1 MDMYGRYDKSI
12 PQKTVIVILEIILL
26 WISWK
31 ILFHHSGD
39 VILKWFG
46 AENAGG
52 GFARSVVIFS
62 FSVIVFLRIT
72 IAMFT
77 FVKRKIPWEESI
89 SIPFAFA
96 LYYVGFALFVLTSS
110 APLGW
115 IDYAG
120 ILIFLCGSFL
130 NTFSEWQRHQWKKKP
145 ENKGKLYT
153 EGLFRYSMHI
163 NYFGDLLWVTG
174 YAILTRN
181 IYSWIIPVF
190 LFCFFVFFNIPKLDE
205 HLKSKY
211 GDQFEEWR
219 KRTKRFIPFIY

>member
-1 MDMYGRYDKSI
+1 MYGQYDKSI
-12 PQKTVIVILEIILL
+12 AQKTIIVVLEIILL
-26 WISWK
+26 WLSWR
-31 ILFHHSGD
+31 ILFQHGGD
-39 VILKWFG
+39 AILGWFG
-46 AENAGG
+46 SENVNGG
-52 GFARSVVIFS
+52 IERRIIVFS

-72 IAMFT
+72 FAMFF
-77 FVKRKIPWEESI
+77 FVRRKIPWEESM

-96 LYYVGFALFVLTSS
+96 LYYIGFALFVLT
-110 APLGW
+110 AGRPPDL

-120 ILIFLCGSFL
+120 ILIFLFGSFL
-130 NTFSEWQRHQWKKKP
+130 NTSSELQRHRWKKNP

-174 YAILTRN
+174 YAIITRN
-181 IYSWIIPVF
+181 LFSFIIPVF

-219 KRTKRFIPFIY
+219 KRTKRFIPFVY